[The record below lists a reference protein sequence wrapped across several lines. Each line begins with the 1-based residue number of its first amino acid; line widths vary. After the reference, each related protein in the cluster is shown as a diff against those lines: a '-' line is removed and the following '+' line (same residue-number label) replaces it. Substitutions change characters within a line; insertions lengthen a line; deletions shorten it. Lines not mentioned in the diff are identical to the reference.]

1 MKKTFF
7 ALAVVCVLGVG
18 MAAVLLW
25 RGVIPS
31 SSASSVDP
39 GIRHNPMTEG
49 IAVVDDSPCGM
60 KIVEVR
66 HAPTCEERWDI
77 LKGALASCR
86 DQVVTM
92 AESTF
97 YFEEEITRVVDCF
110 DQEQKPNQA
119 LAILREAKAWGEW
132 KIDHGPTICPGD
144 SYVQAAIEV
153 REKNPSLCLQ
163 KSELETFLK
172 GHLTT
177 RKWDRF
183 LDEAQRSPQAIMVG
197 AWETD
202 THCVSP
208 KTEILTLLQVA
219 SKDQGEWKLV
229 KSPEQELT
237 YFVGANPPEDFKL
250 VLSFSPV
257 ADCLSLSN
265 IDYNIP
271 E

>member
-7 ALAVVCVLGVG
+7 TLAVICVLGVG
-18 MAAVLLW
+18 MAGVLLW

-31 SSASSVDP
+31 SSASAEDSGV
-39 GIRHNPMTEG
+39 RSNPATQG
-49 IAVVDDSPCGM
+49 IAIVDDSPCAM
-60 KIVEVR
+60 KIVQVR
-66 HAPTCEERWDI
+66 QAPSCEEGWEI
-77 LKGALASCR
+77 FKGGLASCR

-92 AESTF
+92 SEATF
-97 YFEEEITRVVDCF
+97 YYEEEITRLVECF
-110 DQEQKPNQA
+110 DKEQNA
-119 LAILREAKAWGEW
+119 NRSLAVLREAKSWGEW

-153 REKNPSLCLQ
+153 REKSPSLCLQ
-163 KSELETFLK
+163 KSELGSFLNR
-172 GHLTT
+172 HAAE
-177 RKWDRF
+177 RKWTQF
-183 LDEAQRSPQAIMVG
+183 LDEAQRSPQVVMVG

-208 KTEILTLLQVA
+208 RNEILTLLQVA
-219 SKDQGEWKLV
+219 VKDQGEWKV
-229 KSPEQELT
+229 SKSPEDELT

-250 VLSFSPV
+250 VLTFSPV